1 MGMGMTASQ
10 DQARGYPGA
19 KSGSGV
25 YQAIISQMPPH
36 DTYIETHFGMGA
48 IMRNKPCAV
57 VNIGIERD
65 ALIAEAAR
73 IEMARQINSDQPY
86 LPLET
91 QIITGRAEDYL
102 RSFDFADAGRV
113 LVYADPPYIR
123 GPGEV
128 RGDRQLYRHEYSR
141 SDHVEL
147 ITLLRELPCAV
158 MLSGYPSSLYDDLL
172 GDWRKIEFQAMT
184 RGGPRT
190 ECLWMNFPAG
200 AVQWA
205 SFAGKNRD
213 VRQRIKRKA
222 ATWRRRYERMAPGER
237 LAVLA
242 ALMGVQ
248 ETTTAVED
256 NCHRWQSRPTAPDSE
271 ARHDAKHRA
280 AVESGSP

>member
-1 MGMGMTASQ
+1 MHTSSLNHLVQ
-10 DQARGYPGA
+10 RGYLGA
-19 KSGSGV
+19 KTGSGV

-36 DTYIETHFGMGA
+36 DTYIETHFGLGA
-48 IMRNKPCAV
+48 IMRNKPRAV

-65 ALIAEAAR
+65 TLIAEAVR
-73 IEMARQINSDQPY
+73 IDLAQQSFSMLDEARQKFPTD
-86 LPLET
+86 L
-91 QIITGRAEDYL
+91 QIITARSEDYL
-102 RSFDFADAGRV
+102 RSFDWADAGRV
-113 LVYADPPYIR
+113 LIYADPPYIR

-147 ITLLRELPCAV
+147 IALLRELPCAV
-158 MLSGYPSSLYDDLL
+158 MLSGYPSALYDDLL
-172 GDWRKIEFQAMT
+172 ADWRKIEFQAMT

-205 SFAGKNRD
+205 SFAGGNKD

-222 ATWRRRYERMAPGER
+222 SRWRRRYERMTAGER

-242 ALMGVQ
+242 ALLGVEEVCDRGQSGATAQ
-248 ETTTAVED
+248 E
-256 NCHRWQSRPTAPDSE
+256 SE
-271 ARHDAKHRA
+271 ACHADC
-280 AVESGSP
+280 V